1 MKNML
6 RRTSVLAL
14 SLALAWNPAR
24 AGFMDDF
31 YTAAGAAVNIT
42 PADVRKAG
50 SGNFVTGGSVIWRVP
65 QRSFTPFLWQPP
77 GLKAGCGGIDMYMGS
92 FGFANTSEFVDYL
105 RNVGQNAL
113 GIFFKMALKAMSP
126 DLEGAIN
133 DITAMINMFN
143 QSVTSSCE
151 VARNLTENYLPSQAT
166 MNKAVKD
173 AIGIDRENGVV
184 TDVVAGIRK
193 FATNMGAVQ
202 ATVDARAT
210 NSGGKKV
217 RAVSRNYIW
226 SAMNSGQMADFPTSL
241 KEVAMSIASATI
253 VRVDTTSADAAP
265 IPDARP
271 ATLNMR
277 DLVGS
282 WDDTTLTLNIM
293 RCDDSEECLNPTT
306 NAEHQTG
313 FARNVYTRLLALR
326 TKIVNR
332 TPLDASDNASL
343 QLLGM
348 TTMPVWKVLEL
359 TSSPGRIWL
368 SDEYIKKFSNVIGYE
383 LAIGFVTSI
392 TYDIEKMLH
401 KTKSEGDD
409 PAVIENLT
417 LILQRMQKLRDD
429 AAIVKKQIDEN
440 GGGVAGAIAEIQ
452 HLERTLYQNMSTR
465 LMGNLKYAQR

>member
-31 YTAAGAAVNIT
+31 YTSAGAAVNVT
-42 PADVRKAG
+42 PADVRKTG
-50 SGNFVTGGSVIWRVP
+50 SGNFVTGGSVVWKVP

-92 FGFANTSEFVDYL
+92 FGFANTSQFVDFL

-133 DITAMINMFN
+133 DITSMINMFN
-143 QSVTSSCE
+143 QGASSSCE
-151 VARNLTENYLPSQAT
+151 AAQNLMEKYGPSQGT
-166 MNKAVKD
+166 INKAVKD

-193 FATNMGAVQ
+193 YATDMGVART
-202 ATVDARAT
+202 TVDARAT
-210 NSGGKKV
+210 NSGGKKE

-253 VRVDTTSADAAP
+253 VRVNTASPDAAP
-265 IPDARP
+265 IPDSKP
-271 ATLNMR
+271 ATINFQ
-277 DLVGS
+277 DLVGT
-282 WDDTTLTLNIM
+282 WNDTTLTLSIL
-293 RCDDSEECLNPTT
+293 RCDEADECLNPAP
-306 NAEHQTG
+306 NAEAQTG

-326 TKIVNR
+326 TKIINR
-332 TPLDASDNASL
+332 TPLDATDNASL

-392 TYDIEKMLH
+392 SYDIEKMLH
-401 KTKSEGDD
+401 KKKSAGDD

-417 LILQRMQKLRDD
+417 LVMERMQKLRED
-429 AAIVKKQIDEN
+429 AAIVKQRLDAN
-440 GGGVAGAIAEIQ
+440 SGGLAGSIAEIQ

-465 LMGNLKYAQR
+465 MMDNLKYAQR